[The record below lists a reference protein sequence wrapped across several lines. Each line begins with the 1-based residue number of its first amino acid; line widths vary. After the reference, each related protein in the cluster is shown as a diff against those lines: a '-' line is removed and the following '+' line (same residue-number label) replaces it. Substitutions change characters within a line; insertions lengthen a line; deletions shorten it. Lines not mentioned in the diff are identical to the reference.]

1 MNLVP
6 TAKVTAATLAGAI
19 TTVFVWGLKQY
30 AHVDLPGEVAAALTT
45 IIAFAAGWM
54 TSESK

>member
-19 TTVFVWGLKQY
+19 TTVLVWGLKEFVGVQ
-30 AHVDLPGEVAAALTT
+30 LPGEVAAALTT
-45 IIAFAAGWM
+45 IMAFAAGWI

>member
-6 TAKVTAATLAGAI
+6 TAKVTAATLAGAV

-30 AHVDLPGEVAAALTT
+30 GNIDLPGEVAAALTT
-45 IIAFAAGWM
+45 ILAFAAGWI